1 VKKAVFVL
9 FPLLFVLF
17 SCAKKP
23 EAETGRVEIPELGI
37 SIVIPDT
44 MQSIAAE
51 QLARLQEEAAGF
63 PPIPPFSDY
72 PVREFVNPATNAVLA
87 ISQLNFT
94 GLQTEDQGPADIRDT
109 YLENLRVYYQL
120 DSIVSQD
127 LVKDDFQLTVMNMI
141 YAPEGQ
147 KEIGMTKV
155 LYYYYPRH
163 YFLID
168 LFTDPQKVTAEDA
181 ESYQNMLMSV
191 KKLSLKVLSSK

>member
-1 VKKAVFVL
+1 VKKA
-9 FPLLFVLF
+9 LFVLLPLLCVF
-17 SCAKKP
+17 SSCAKKP
-23 EAETGRVEIPELGI
+23 EAEPGRVEIPELGI

-44 MQSIAAE
+44 LQSITAE
-51 QLARLQEEAAGF
+51 QLAQLQEAAAGF

-72 PVREFVNPATNAVLA
+72 PVREFVNPAVSAVLA

-94 GLQTEDQGPADIRDT
+94 GPQTEDQGPADIRDA
-109 YLENLRVYYQL
+109 YLENLKVYYQI
-120 DSIVSQD
+120 DSIASQD

-155 LYYYYPRH
+155 LYYYYPQH

-168 LFTDPQKVTAEDA
+168 LFTDPEKVTAEDA
-181 ESYQNMLMSV
+181 ESYQSMLMSV
-191 KKLSLKVLSSK
+191 KKLNLKTE